1 MTTWQ
6 GSLTWS
12 RIWKKRSLKKEQV
25 AHVKKCPHYHFV
37 FAKNTIDQY
46 QSVRHTSLNRK
57 HMQHFTYEQG
67 TKVVPWKGL
76 CAKLPYPEIM
86 LTQNRK
92 RSAPWNSLWN
102 STLDT
107 YKICSIWCRMLK
119 QQVSQVWH
127 IWKGFEFELNQ
138 IQSKRK
144 RKRGKLSLGCSRAKL
159 AQRCKPA
166 QLGGLPRGEPYWAEP
181 SCPQWHKCHWPSWP
195 APQPPV
201 KNKKEGKCPLR
212 DSNLQPHAPAHGSQ
226 PLCHWVFLDRE
237 R

>member
-1 MTTWQ
+1 MARKFDMIKN
-6 GSLTWS
+6 L
-12 RIWKKRSLKKEQV
+12 KERSLKKEQV

-46 QSVRHTSLNRK
+46 QSVRHTFLSQK

-107 YKICSIWCRMLK
+107 YKICSIWCRDAQTAGVTSWAHLK
-119 QQVSQVWH
+119 R
-127 IWKGFEFELNQ
+127 IWIWFESN
-138 IQSKRK
+138 SKKNGK
-144 RKRGKLSLGCSRAKL
+144 RKRGKLPGLLSGKTGPEMQASPTGAVCHAGSL
-159 AQRCKPA
+159 
-166 QLGGLPRGEPYWAEP
+166 LG
-181 SCPQWHKCHWPSWP
+181 
-195 APQPPV
+195 
-201 KNKKEGKCPLR
+201 
-212 DSNLQPHAPAHGSQ
+212 
-226 PLCHWVFLDRE
+226 
-237 R
+237 